1 MSNKEQEH
9 RPGAAVAALV
19 AGTAAM
25 NAERQKREE
34 QRAAMTPEGIAR
46 RFYYAPENRC
56 AYLKDTGTLFLP
68 LTAEGCKRHAEKLG
82 LDVKEAD
89 DVRTFFHEVERRHY
103 VRRAFDT
110 LAGLPYGYY
119 AEGFT
124 RAADGDN
131 GGYLVRNSAPWIE
144 GRQGDCP
151 VSLAFLRGMLDDVAT
166 PDQWPSFMACLQGA
180 RARIRAFREGGSGA
194 IRERVQFLSIAGPPN
209 VGKTFLVKKLVAP
222 LLATPPDGMFAG
234 EKFFTDDGGK
244 GFNGGLERVPL
255 ILLDDIMRNVS
266 LRGRSNIMSKWKGVG
281 YSGAVAIEAKGRDSW
296 TMQGP
301 WCVVQLL
308 NMDDESLSAFPLV
321 GGDDDKLCG
330 FLAGAFHP
338 DLPPPNETAED
349 RAAVDEALAAEREAL
364 AWYVDN
370 FPVPE
375 HLKDDRG
382 RHRCRAFVH
391 PVLSGAVSVI
401 SPEMQILELI
411 DAAARRAQKSGSGG
425 DWGGIYREKTT
436 ATVLFD
442 AVCGWLPDDEE
453 RRFKRFASDRSRLGR
468 RLVAIARV
476 FPGRVEVVASGNN
489 KLYTIFNPGMGG
501 M

>member
-1 MSNKEQEH
+1 MNDKEQEH
-9 RPGAAVAALV
+9 RPEAAVAALV

-25 NAERQKREE
+25 NAERREREE
-34 QRAAMTPEGIAR
+34 KRAAMAPEGIAR
-46 RFYYAPENRC
+46 HFYYAPEGRC

-68 LTAEGCKRHAEKLG
+68 LSAEGCKRHAEKLG

-89 DVRTFFHEVERRHY
+89 DVKTFFHEVERRHY

-119 AEGFT
+119 TEGWE
-124 RAADGDN
+124 RAGGDDN

-144 GRQGDCP
+144 GRPGDCS
-151 VSLAFLRGMLDDVAT
+151 VSLAFLRGMLDDMAT

-234 EKFFTDDGGK
+234 EKFFTEDGGK

-301 WCVVQLL
+301 WCVIQLL
-308 NMDDESLSAFPLV
+308 NMDDESLSAFPLA

-330 FLAGAFHP
+330 FLAGLFHP
-338 DLPPPNETAED
+338 DLPPNETAED
-349 RAAVDEALAAEREAL
+349 RAAVDQALASEREAL

-382 RHRCRAFVH
+382 RHRCKAFVH
-391 PVLSGAVSVI
+391 PFLAGEVSVI

-411 DAAARRAQKSGSGG
+411 DAAARRAQKNGNVEP
-425 DWGGIYREKTT
+425 WGGIYREKAT
-436 ATVLFD
+436 ATFLFD
-442 AVCGWLPDDEE
+442 TVCMWLPDDEE

-468 RLVAIARV
+468 RLLALARM
-476 FPGRVEVVASGNN
+476 FPGRVEVVTSGNN
-489 KLYTIFNPGMGG
+489 KFYTISPPSLK
-501 M
+501 